1 MAEQQHDATRTAPN
15 QQRGVPGEG
24 QGRTEQPGRT
34 GVYPAS
40 GPLPPDDAPLRTE
53 AEWGQ
58 GERGAAGANDA
69 GSSESHPE

>member
-1 MAEQQHDATRTAPN
+1 MAEQQRGTTAHPAPDER
-15 QQRGVPGEG
+15 RGMPGDG
-24 QGRTEQPGRT
+24 KGRTEQPGRS

-40 GPLPPDDAPLRTE
+40 GPLPPDDAPVRTE

-69 GSSESHPE
+69 GGSEPRP

>member
-1 MAEQQHDATRTAPN
+1 MAEQQRGAMADATPN
-15 QQRGVPGEG
+15 DASGMPDDG
-24 QGRTEQPGRT
+24 QGRREQPGRS

-58 GERGAAGANDA
+58 GERDAAGASDA
-69 GSSESHPE
+69 GGSESHP